1 MDKVERIMGVRIEWR
16 AKRWKW
22 GASEYT
28 VFIFLSFQWNEHFTQ
43 SKKKKWNQKGKKE
56 KREIGNEMKQTS
68 VLWQSNW
75 EHNHIGNN
83 YFKTF

>member
-1 MDKVERIMGVRIEWR
+1 MKGKKMEMRSFWVYRFYIFEFSMEWTF
-16 AKRWKW
+16 
-22 GASEYT
+22 YT
-28 VFIFLSFQWNEHFTQ
+28 I
-43 SKKKKWNQKGKKE
+43 KKKKWNQKGKKE